1 MVFGLGHL
9 KSLGVNPAPSV
20 GRSFLVSLCM
30 GIVFGFTFAY
40 VLFHLTDYHLRGISL
55 IPEWRSEPSS
65 QSHLDRHSH
74 NDKLHHHESLTFA
87 LKNHDD
93 SQHLEDEASV
103 ANMLK
108 EKVRVLCWVLTNPD
122 NHKKKAIHVKAT
134 WGKRCNT
141 LLFMSSA
148 LDEELPTIALP
159 VGEGRH
165 NLWGKTKEA
174 FKHIYQHYSGSYD
187 WVIKADDD
195 TFVILENLRYLLK
208 DYDPDKPMYLG
219 CKFKPYVKQG
229 YMSGGAGYVLSR
241 EAVRRF
247 VVNALNESGCR
258 QDNGGAEDVE
268 MGNCLEM
275 AGVEAGDSRDH
286 LGRGR
291 FFPFVPQHHLIPG
304 HTDKSFWYWQYIYYP
319 AEEGMNCCSDTAI
332 SFHYVPPSEM
342 YVYEYFLYHLRPYGI
357 SHNSGTNYL
366 ISNTPRKKT
375 NRSVAVTK
383 S

>member
-93 SQHLEDEASV
+93 SQH
-103 ANMLK
+103 
-108 EKVRVLCWVLTNPD
+108 
-122 NHKKKAIHVKAT
+122 
-134 WGKRCNT
+134 
-141 LLFMSSA
+141 